1 MEKIKKMKKWF
12 IEVKNSVKWFIKEI
26 GKIYSTE
33 DSYFSKKRIE
43 SGMAFAIGQFG
54 MVYFLIQNVY
64 TMTMQDML
72 MWSGTEFLMAGYT
85 VSQIQKEKKRKDVEP
100 GTESGPKILND

>member
-1 MEKIKKMKKWF
+1 MKKIERMKNWF
-12 IEVKNSVKWFIKEI
+12 IEVKNNIKWFIKEI

-43 SGMAFAIGQFG
+43 SGIAFIIGQFG
-54 MVYFLIQNVY
+54 MIYFLVQSVD

-85 VSQIQKEKKRKDVEP
+85 VNQIQKEKKGK
-100 GTESGPKILND
+100 GTTPTKESDPQILND

>member
-1 MEKIKKMKKWF
+1 MKKLKKMGNWF
-12 IEVKNSVKWFIKEI
+12 VEIKNDVKWFFKEV

-43 SGMAFAIGQFG
+43 SGIAFAIGQFG
-54 MVYFLIQNVY
+54 MIYFLVQSVD
-64 TMTMQDML
+64 TMSMQDML

-85 VSQIQKEKKRKDVEP
+85 VSQIQKEKKRKDVDVKTDP
-100 GTESGPKILND
+100 QILND

>member
-1 MEKIKKMKKWF
+1 MKKIKKMIDWF
-12 IEVKNSVKWFIKEI
+12 IDVKNKINWLVKEF

-33 DSYFSKKRIE
+33 DSYFSKKRVE
-43 SGMAFAIGQFG
+43 SGVAFAVGQLG
-54 MVYFLIQNVY
+54 MVYFLLQNVD

-85 VSQIQKEKKRKDVEP
+85 VSQIQKEKGKKDVVVKTDPQIVNE
-100 GTESGPKILND
+100 

>member
-1 MEKIKKMKKWF
+1 MKKWF
-12 IEVKNSVKWFIKEI
+12 IDVKNSVKWFIKDI
-26 GKIYSTE
+26 CKIYSTE
-33 DSYFSKKRIE
+33 DSYFSKKRVE
-43 SGMAFAIGQFG
+43 SGIAFVIGQFG
-54 MVYFLIQNVY
+54 MIYFLIQSVD

-100 GTESGPKILND
+100 GSESGPEILND

>member
-1 MEKIKKMKKWF
+1 MKRIEKMKKWI
-12 IEVKNSVKWFIKEI
+12 IEVKNDIKWFIKEV

-54 MVYFLIQNVY
+54 MIYFLIENADN
-64 TMTMQDML
+64 MTMQDML

-85 VSQIQKEKKRKDVEP
+85 VSQIQKEKKRNVVES
-100 GTESGPKILND
+100 ESDSGPKILND

>member
-1 MEKIKKMKKWF
+1 MKK
-12 IEVKNSVKWFIKEI
+12 IERMKNWIIGVKNDIKWFIKEI

-54 MVYFLIQNVY
+54 MIYFLIQSVD
-64 TMTMQDML
+64 TMSMQDML

-100 GTESGPKILND
+100 GADSGPEILND

>member
-1 MEKIKKMKKWF
+1 MKRIERMKKWF
-12 IEVKNSVKWFIKEI
+12 IEVKNNIKWFIKEI

-33 DSYFSKKRIE
+33 DSYFSKKRVE
-43 SGMAFAIGQFG
+43 SGIAFAIGQFG
-54 MVYFLIQNVY
+54 MIYFLIQSVD

-85 VSQIQKEKKRKDVEP
+85 VSQIQKEKKTKEVEP
-100 GTESGPKILND
+100 GTESGPEILND

>member
-1 MEKIKKMKKWF
+1 MKQLKKMGNW
-12 IEVKNSVKWFIKEI
+12 IVEIKNDVKWFIKEV

-43 SGMAFAIGQFG
+43 SGIAFAIGQFG
-54 MVYFLIQNVY
+54 MIYFLVQSVD
-64 TMTMQDML
+64 TMSMQDLL

-85 VSQIQKEKKRKDVEP
+85 VSQIQKEKS
-100 GTESGPKILND
+100 T

>member
-1 MEKIKKMKKWF
+1 MKRIERMKNWF
-12 IEVKNSVKWFIKEI
+12 TEVKNDIKWFIKEM

-43 SGMAFAIGQFG
+43 SGMAFAVGQFG
-54 MVYFLIQNVY
+54 MVYFLVQNVD

-85 VSQIQKEKKRKDVEP
+85 VNQIQKEKKRKDVDVTSDP
-100 GTESGPKILND
+100 QVLND

>member
-1 MEKIKKMKKWF
+1 MKRIEKMKNWF
-12 IEVKNSVKWFIKEI
+12 IEVKNNIKWFIKEI

-54 MVYFLIQNVY
+54 MIYFLIQSVD

-85 VSQIQKEKKRKDVEP
+85 VNQIQKEKKRKDVEYKDDP
-100 GTESGPKILND
+100 QILND

>member
-1 MEKIKKMKKWF
+1 MKKIERMKKWC
-12 IEVKNSVKWFIKEI
+12 IEVKNNVKWFIKEI

-43 SGMAFAIGQFG
+43 SGMAFVIGQFG
-54 MVYFLIQNVY
+54 MIYFLIQSVD

-85 VSQIQKEKKRKDVEP
+85 VSQIQKEKKRKDPVSD
-100 GTESGPKILND
+100 SGPEILND